1 MIENQNENQ
10 LGNVSELALY
20 SYIPN
25 EERVKYY
32 IRLFCECDSRQ
43 KIFYGVMF
51 FLLLHEEN
59 VSYDVA
65 MGKGF
70 LTAVQPFISH
80 IAIFKYQTW
89 RDGIQK
95 VYDRIKASTEAYSV
109 YTTKGTRT
117 VAPVDI
123 LPRNAHG
130 NVSLTVKTKSTEL
143 ADILRYNSN
152 FEGIKC
158 DVCPSGRTLRDIKLR
173 RKTIQEIR
181 LHGDARRVASVISP
195 LVVATKLLEKRP
207 LIRMSS
213 LDSLTQ
219 ALVGG
224 KTSSGILITKSVKK
238 KERIALPKAAGRKR
252 L

>member
-32 IRLFCECDSRQ
+32 IRLFRECDSRQ

-51 FLLLHEEN
+51 FILLHEEN

-117 VAPVDI
+117 VAPVDV

-152 FEGIKC
+152 FEGVKC
-158 DVCPSGRTLRDIKLR
+158 NACPLGRTLRDIKLR

-181 LHGDARRVASVISP
+181 LHGDARRVANVIIP
-195 LVVATKLLEKRP
+195 LLAQRLLEKRP
-207 LIRMSS
+207 LVRMSS
-213 LDSLTQ
+213 LDSLSR

-224 KTSSGILITKSVKK
+224 KTSSGILITKSVRK

>member
-32 IRLFCECDSRQ
+32 IRLFRECDSRQ

-117 VAPVDI
+117 VAPVDV

-173 RKTIQEIR
+173 TRTFQEIR
-181 LHGDARRVASVISP
+181 LRGDVRKIASVISP

-207 LIRMSS
+207 PVRMSH
-213 LDSLTQ
+213 LDSLPQVLTT
-219 ALVGG
+219 G
-224 KTSSGILITKSVKK
+224 KTPSGILIAKSVRKK
-238 KERIALPKAAGRKR
+238 ASIRFSAVIGKHQ
-252 L
+252 